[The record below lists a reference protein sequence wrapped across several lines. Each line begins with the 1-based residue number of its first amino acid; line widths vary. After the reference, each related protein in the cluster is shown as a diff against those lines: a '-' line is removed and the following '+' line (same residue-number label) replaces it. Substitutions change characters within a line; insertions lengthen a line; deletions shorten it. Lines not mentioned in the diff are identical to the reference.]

1 MLRLI
6 GEPLFL
12 FLSPFIAYVLFL
24 FLRRRYPFAMTVWTR
39 STVSVLTLT
48 GLAITV
54 AGILVLGAFS
64 KRYEGTY
71 VPAHIENGRLVPGRM
86 E

>member
-6 GEPLFL
+6 GEPLLL
-12 FLSPFIAYVLFL
+12 FLSPFAAYILFL
-24 FLRRRYPFAMTVWTR
+24 FLRQRYPFTMAAWSRGTI
-39 STVSVLTLT
+39 SGLTLA

-64 KRYEGTY
+64 KRYEGSY
-71 VPAHIENGRLVPGRM
+71 VPAHIENGRLVPGHM